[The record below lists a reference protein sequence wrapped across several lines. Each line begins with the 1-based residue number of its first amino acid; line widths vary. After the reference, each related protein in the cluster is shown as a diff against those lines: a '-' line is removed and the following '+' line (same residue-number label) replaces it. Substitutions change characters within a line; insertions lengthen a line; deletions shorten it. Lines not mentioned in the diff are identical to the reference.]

1 MRRSNMFLT
10 DNAASQIHHQN
21 LDLTIQDTGASY
33 GLTGHQMEEHAKKKS
48 VDLSL
53 PLQIHLSIL

>member
-1 MRRSNMFLT
+1 MFLT